1 MSDKL
6 KSFYQLKHVETK
18 IVDSDNDVNDQK
30 ITETDGDNREEEN
43 REEGLV
49 FSKMCTSKSNTR
61 YYTSREDIIEK
72 LDESLKNVKISD
84 VKRQALTIEKKTY
97 ENKFSSSTEEIV
109 KITLNNKKDPI
120 KCDFCGN
127 YFEKNGLKRHI
138 TVKHKNQ

>member
-1 MSDKL
+1 
-6 KSFYQLKHVETK
+6 
-18 IVDSDNDVNDQK
+18 
-30 ITETDGDNREEEN
+30 
-43 REEGLV
+43 
-49 FSKMCTSKSNTR
+49 MCTSKSNTR

-84 VKRQALTIEKKTY
+84 VKRQVLTIEKKTY

-120 KCDFCGN
+120 KCDFCEK

-138 TVKHKNQ
+138 TVKHKNK